1 MSFRSKSLRGAFS
14 IIVAAGLVILFAG
27 PTTQAQA
34 PVLWVKV
41 FDTTT
46 SSGAQNTAIPIYMNN
61 YQDTVAGFN
70 LWIQLDRD
78 DIMEF
83 QTDSGIFIDT
93 TWWECLEWVGPD
105 CVDSHMVPEIDTMG
119 DTLWDWYQVD
129 TFDIVIGNF
138 DTTGC
143 LTSGWQYMQARSIS
157 GYGIDLNI
165 AGIANTADTP
175 FVAGIAP
182 QMGGTLVKILA
193 DVFTIPDSIED
204 RTSQMMI
211 VYNFLD
217 HYNFSRPDG
226 SSIGLKTDTVPDTN
240 CWICTAWAG
249 DVCLNWI
256 RVSLP
261 PPGGCDSTEEVME
274 EVVYVDTNV
283 VTLENGSLTVQESYL
298 CGDVDGT
305 WSVDVGDL
313 TFLVAYLFQ
322 GGAAPVPVAAADMDC
337 DVDPM
342 PNVGDLTYLVAF
354 LFQGG
359 SAPCGC

>member
-1 MSFRSKSLRGAFS
+1 MSFRGKSLRGALS

-46 SSGAQNTAIPIYMNN
+46 SSGSQNTAIPIYMNN

-83 QTDSGIFIDT
+83 QTDSGIYIDT
-93 TWWECLEWVGPD
+93 TWWKCLEWDGQD
-105 CVDSHMVPEIDTMG
+105 CVDSIMVPEDSLW
-119 DTLWDWYQVD
+119 DTLYIC
-129 TFDIVIGNF
+129 TTDIVIGNF
-138 DTTGC
+138 DTSGC
-143 LTSGWQYMQARSIS
+143 LTSGWQYVQARSIS

-165 AGIANTADTP
+165 VGIANTADTP

-193 DVFTIPDSIED
+193 DVFMIPDTIED
-204 RTSQMMI
+204 RTAQMMI

-217 HYNFSRPDG
+217 HFNFSRPDG

-249 DVCLNWI
+249 SVCLEWV

-261 PPGGCDSTEEVME
+261 PPGGCDSTEVVME
-274 EVVYVDTNV
+274 EVVYVDLDV
-283 VTLENGSLTVQESYL
+283 VTLEDGSVTVQESYL

-305 WSVDVGDL
+305 WTVDVGDL

-322 GGAAPVPVAAADMDC
+322 GGAAPVPLAAADMDC
-337 DVDPM
+337 SVDPI
-342 PNVGDLTYLVAF
+342 PNVGDLTYLIAY
-354 LFQGG
+354 LFQAGT
-359 SAPCGC
+359 APCVC